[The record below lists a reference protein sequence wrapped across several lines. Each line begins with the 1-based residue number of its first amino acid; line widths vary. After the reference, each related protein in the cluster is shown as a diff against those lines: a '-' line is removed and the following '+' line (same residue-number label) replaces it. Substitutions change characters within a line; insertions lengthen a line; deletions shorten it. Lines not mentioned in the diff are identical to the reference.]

1 MGKETTQV
9 NTMVENESRKVRNSR
24 SPTTSLTG
32 RSCSNE

>member
-1 MGKETTQV
+1 MGNETTHV
-9 NTMVENESRKVRNSR
+9 KMMVENESRKVRNSR